1 MRSGRL
7 GAGALNPGSYAS
19 LGRVR
24 AKLSAPL
31 ASMGNA
37 KTDSRGRSRTKMVS
51 QSQPGSR
58 SGSPGRVL
66 TTTALSTVS
75 SGVQRVLVNSASTQK
90 RSKIP
95 RSQGCSREA
104 SPSRLSVAR
113 SSRIPRPS
121 VSQGCS
127 RSQPESSRDTSPV
140 RSFQPLWSGVWIS
153 QSSRLSSSVSAMR
166 VLNTGSDVE
175 EAVADAL
182 KTCSKKIRILRD
194 ALR

>member
-1 MRSGRL
+1 
-7 GAGALNPGSYAS
+7 
-19 LGRVR
+19 
-24 AKLSAPL
+24 
-31 ASMGNA
+31 
-37 KTDSRGRSRTKMVS
+37 MVS

-75 SGVQRVLVNSASTQK
+75 SGAQRILVNSASAQK

-127 RSQPESSRDTSPV
+127 REASRESSRDTSPV
-140 RSFQPLWSGVWIS
+140 RSFQPLGPGYGMS

-182 KTCSKKIRILRD
+182 KNLLEDGMNHTECTQMTMPTAMLLVRVQNAPI
-194 ALR
+194 ALEMVVFLPT